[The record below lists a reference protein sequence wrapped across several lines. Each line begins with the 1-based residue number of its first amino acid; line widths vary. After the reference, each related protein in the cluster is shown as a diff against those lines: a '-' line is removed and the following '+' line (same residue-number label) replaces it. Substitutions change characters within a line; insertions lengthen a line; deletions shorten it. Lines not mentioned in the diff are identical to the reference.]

1 MASLVKLSSDFNNRR
16 IYNGPVTATP
26 SMKDQSDWLQ
36 AIGETILLIGSDDF
50 YASLCNVFIQTL
62 GINHPLLLYFPEKGR
77 AQALHYDYKVKNEYF
92 RQVESYVNGPYVLD
106 PFYQAGL
113 KGLPAGAY
121 RLKEVAPDNFKKT
134 EYFRR
139 YYRTIN
145 FRDEICFIQSLPK
158 GGHMQLSMG
167 PADKNGRF
175 PKQTVRF
182 LKSVSAVTNSLILRH
197 WNLTSS
203 EQSNGSSSELRQT
216 LQQALQ
222 HFGSSILTER
232 EQAVLQLVLHG
243 HSNKSAA
250 EKLGITLAT
259 VKLHRKHIYK
269 KLDISSQSELFYLFI
284 DSLSSSPTPGNDDP
298 LTAYMNL

>member
-1 MASLVKLSSDFNNRR
+1 MNA
-16 IYNGPVTATP
+16 AP
-26 SMKDQSDWLQ
+26 SIKDHSDWLQ
-36 AIGETILLIGSDDF
+36 AIGETILLIGLDDF
-50 YASLCNVFIQTL
+50 YASLCNVFIQTQSV
-62 GINHPLLLYFPEKGR
+62 NHPLLVYFPENGR
-77 AQALHYDYKVKNEYF
+77 AQALHYDYKEKNEYF

-106 PFYQAGL
+106 PFYQVGL
-113 KGLPAGAY
+113 KGLQAGAY
-121 RLKEVAPDNFKKT
+121 RLNEVAPDNFKKT

-139 YYRTIN
+139 YYRHIN
-145 FRDEICFIQSLPK
+145 FRDEVCFIQSLPE

-167 PADKNGRF
+167 PADRNGRF
-175 PKQTVRF
+175 SKRTAHF
-182 LKSVSAVTNSLILRH
+182 LKSVSSITNSLILRH
-197 WNLTSS
+197 WDLTSS
-203 EQSNGSSSELRQT
+203 EPSNGSSLKLHQT

-222 HFGSSILTER
+222 HFGSSILTGR

-250 EKLGITLAT
+250 ERLGITLAT

-284 DSLSSSPTPGNDDP
+284 DSLSSSSTPGDNDP